1 MTDIRHPPHA
11 FLTTREAAKVLGIS
25 TRTAQL
31 WVEKGFLE
39 AWKTEGGHRR
49 ISRTSVEHMLAGK
62 LPCPSPKETLTPKKY
77 DQTGNLKILIAEDD
91 VTLLKLY
98 TTAINSWKLPL
109 EIITG
114 KNGIEALVQIGRHA
128 PSILIIDLCMP
139 GMDGIQLIRS
149 MSASD
154 WASGMDILV
163 VTGIDRSEINALGG
177 LPGGIR
183 IFPKPVPFDELHS
196 IIYEALEQHI
206 AC

>member
-1 MTDIRHPPHA
+1 
-11 FLTTREAAKVLGIS
+11 
-25 TRTAQL
+25 
-31 WVEKGFLE
+31 
-39 AWKTEGGHRR
+39 
-49 ISRTSVEHMLAGK
+49 MLAGES
-62 LPCPSPKETLTPKKY
+62 PYPSPKETLKKY
-77 DQTGNLKILIAEDD
+77 DQTGMLKVLIAEDD
-91 VTLLKLY
+91 STLLKLY
-98 TTAINSWKLPL
+98 ITAISSWKLPL

-149 MSASD
+149 MSTSD

-163 VTGIDRSEINALGG
+163 VTGIDSSEINALGG

-183 IFPKPVPFDELHS
+183 VFPKPVPFDELHS